1 MVLDRLSL
9 RVTCPNLAS
18 FRFWPVARRDSRGLI
33 LLRTSFCSDS
43 ITRMT
48 VLTRQSVFPLCCECS
63 FHMPDWAGEEGGEG
77 RGGQVSPPAVPALC
91 VSQFYDCICHR
102 CALGTCRHSDKL
114 LWPRKKSNRGIV
126 CVAWLKDSHESTLA
140 SVILGDRQ
148 GETEMERRGER
159 RRGRE
164 RRGETGRDRN
174 GETGRDTERQGEAE
188 RDGKRQRERNR
199 ETEKERR
206 CKLMTAAKLVCGAKI
221 DCGGKTKSGSVMSQT
236 ACLHITDDVF
246 HSGTSANTQPQDIL
260 FLHATCP
267 SLLSLRVCLCH
278 DELHLGLVCLVI
290 ELVAWLVLSL
300 PSWLPTGLSVCLV
313 RLTGA
318 QSLATI
324 QGHI

>member
-1 MVLDRLSL
+1 MRLRNLPAQRQVALAPQEKQQGNSL
-9 RVTCPNLAS
+9 CGLAEGLS
-18 FRFWPVARRDSRGLI
+18 REHARLCHSW
-33 LLRTSFCSDS
+33 
-43 ITRMT
+43 
-48 VLTRQSVFPLCCECS
+48 RQ
-63 FHMPDWAGEEGGEG
+63 
-77 RGGQVSPPAVPALC
+77 
-91 VSQFYDCICHR
+91 
-102 CALGTCRHSDKL
+102 
-114 LWPRKKSNRGIV
+114 
-126 CVAWLKDSHESTLA
+126 
-140 SVILGDRQ
+140 
-148 GETEMERRGER
+148 
-159 RRGRE
+159 
-164 RRGETGRDRN
+164 TGRDRN

-300 PSWLPTGLSVCLV
+300 PSWLPSGLSVCLV